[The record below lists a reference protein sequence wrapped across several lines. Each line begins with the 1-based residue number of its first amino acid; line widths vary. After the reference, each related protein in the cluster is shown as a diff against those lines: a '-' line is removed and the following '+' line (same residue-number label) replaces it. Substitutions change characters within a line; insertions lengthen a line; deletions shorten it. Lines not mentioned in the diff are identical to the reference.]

1 MPTES
6 CRSTRGLQTINFH
19 LKEMQTGILQAKN
32 IPHMVETSTDTLHTK
47 DIRHN
52 KEIQTDTLH
61 SEVQLTGVLAY
72 VMTWALIAPK

>member
-1 MPTES
+1 
-6 CRSTRGLQTINFH
+6 
-19 LKEMQTGILQAKN
+19 MQTGILQAKN

-61 SEVQLTGVLAY
+61 SEDQPIGVLAY
-72 VMTWALIAPK
+72 VMTWDLIAPK